1 MDEWVVLLHVAAAFW
16 FVAGLL
22 GRNITM
28 ARARTATDIRT
39 LDDLKSRLTG
49 VIVVGLMVAF
59 LGVAIE
65 WKGGTDIAAIGIA
78 IAGVIVGVG
87 AYYRLVGLHHEPR
100 GGHTAPI
107 PASDWPDRSPDQQ

>member
-1 MDEWVVLLHVAAAFW
+1 MPAWL
-16 FVAGLL
+16 
-22 GRNITM
+22 
-28 ARARTATDIRT
+28 DIRT

-78 IAGVIVGVG
+78 IAGVIIGVG

-100 GGHTAPI
+100 VRHVAPT
-107 PASDWPDRSPDQQ
+107 PPPDRPDRMREQA